1 MNELHR
7 ELEFRIMGVESHRKG
22 QIYYG
27 LSDLAEKVGQG
38 AGRRRRQPAGDIGR
52 GGTVNRLATLGGGE
66 VQSNPPFRTGL
77 TGSGHFICWPVRV
90 LMGNTL
96 FSREVVTGSSLAI

>member
-1 MNELHR
+1 SRSAGKEDGTRSLMGELHR

-38 AGRRRRQPAGDIGR
+38 AGRRRQPAGDMGQ
-52 GGTVNRLATLGGGE
+52 GGTVIRLATLGGGA
-66 VQSNPPFRTGL
+66 VQSNLPFRTGL
-77 TGSGHFICWPVRV
+77 TGSGHFICWSVRV

-96 FSREVVTGSSLAI
+96 F